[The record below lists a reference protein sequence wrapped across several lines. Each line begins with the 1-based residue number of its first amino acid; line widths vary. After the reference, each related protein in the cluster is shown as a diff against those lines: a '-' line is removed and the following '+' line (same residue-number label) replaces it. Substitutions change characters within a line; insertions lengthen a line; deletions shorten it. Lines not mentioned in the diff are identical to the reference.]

1 MHKHLEAAAVFLA
14 DEQQEW
20 DVHFERGGEQLGGA
34 GGGMEE
40 MLSKAMGGG
49 LGGAAAA
56 AGGAAADEPMEVH
69 LHDDNATPNQM

>member
-1 MHKHLEAAAVFLA
+1 
-14 DEQQEW
+14 
-20 DVHFERGGEQLGGA
+20 
-34 GGGMEE
+34 

-49 LGGAAAA
+49 LGSAAAGA

>member
-1 MHKHLEAAAVFLA
+1 MEGLLKNVDMEAMMKQAL
-14 DEQQEW
+14 
-20 DVHFERGGEQLGGA
+20 GGLGGA

-49 LGGAAAA
+49 LGGAAGA

>member
-1 MHKHLEAAAVFLA
+1 MEGLLKNVDMEAMMKQAL
-14 DEQQEW
+14 
-20 DVHFERGGEQLGGA
+20 GGLGGA